1 MNKTKNIIEID
12 GYNEN
17 LKCYMTINDNI
28 KSKLLEFLEKENKK
42 ITQDYSFGNIIN
54 ILSTYNK
61 FIKDFLSNLSFLLTR
76 VSNEF
81 NNKEQK
87 TYFHEVFY
95 KILSDNN
102 EKWKYISTV
111 VDEIIDVI
119 TKILI
124 ENNSRYNEDSERLI
138 NLKEQFKDKYET
150 NINYYKKYIETFNNL
165 ENFYLNN
172 YKKIKEKNEINILK
186 MLMKKK
192 IIKDNEINSVY
203 ENYLKSNYDLNDF
216 CANLVSNLIYLLYD
230 YNKYKSNIKD
240 NIIMLTNKL
249 HSSSFFKENK
259 NEINKDEK
267 NDNIN
272 KNNNIENFEFLKF
285 EFPIIK
291 YNLELIKF
299 VGLDIENEK
308 LNNINESKNI
318 LEIISLLLIHYSKY
332 IKEFDI
338 KKEFNKIEICE
349 FMDNLIEKGKIDEN
363 IYLKILEYIKNKNL
377 RKFFLLYINK
387 IRTKG
392 KLSLENAKSM
402 KVFGIIIKEIFNYLS
417 TEENN
422 IEYLKLIII
431 MSLTYFYI
439 NKNGKQIYLS
449 CYLQSFKIIQE
460 SIFWEKFMKN
470 LIEFDLKK
478 EKERNTDINIIKH
491 NIVFSKILSGLQD
504 MESLMIKKE
513 NVKIAINEVIK
524 YYNLEEN
531 LKEQINILIDNYKDN
546 LFNNIDLEKEII

>member
-124 ENNSRYNEDSERLI
+124 ENNSKYIEGSERLI

>member
-1 MNKTKNIIEID
+1 
-12 GYNEN
+12 
-17 LKCYMTINDNI
+17 
-28 KSKLLEFLEKENKK
+28 
-42 ITQDYSFGNIIN
+42 
-54 ILSTYNK
+54 
-61 FIKDFLSNLSFLLTR
+61 
-76 VSNEF
+76 
-81 NNKEQK
+81 
-87 TYFHEVFY
+87 
-95 KILSDNN
+95 
-102 EKWKYISTV
+102 
-111 VDEIIDVI
+111 
-119 TKILI
+119 
-124 ENNSRYNEDSERLI
+124 
-138 NLKEQFKDKYET
+138 
-150 NINYYKKYIETFNNL
+150 
-165 ENFYLNN
+165 
-172 YKKIKEKNEINILK
+172 

>member
-42 ITQDYSFGNIIN
+42 ITQDYSFGNMIN

-124 ENNSRYNEDSERLI
+124 ENNSKYIEGSERLI

-259 NEINKDEK
+259 NEINKDEN

-291 YNLELIKF
+291 YNLQLIKF
-299 VGLDIENEK
+299 VGLDIEKEK

-349 FMDNLIEKGKIDEN
+349 FMDNLIEKGKIDEK

-387 IRTKG
+387 IRSKG

>member
-42 ITQDYSFGNIIN
+42 ITQDYSFGNMIN

-124 ENNSRYNEDSERLI
+124 ENNSKYIEGSERLI

-230 YNKYKSNIKD
+230 YNKYKNNIKD

-259 NEINKDEK
+259 NEINKDEN

-291 YNLELIKF
+291 YNLQLIKF
-299 VGLDIENEK
+299 VGLDIEKEK

-349 FMDNLIEKGKIDEN
+349 FMDNLIEKGKIDEK

-546 LFNNIDLEKEII
+546 LFNNIDLDKEII

>member
-124 ENNSRYNEDSERLI
+124 ENNSKYIEDSERLI

-192 IIKDNEINSVY
+192 IIKDNEINSAY

-230 YNKYKSNIKD
+230 YNKYKNNIKD

-439 NKNGKQIYLS
+439 NKHGKQIYLS